1 MQAWRVHE
9 GERATKALLGPK
21 ALHMGT
27 ILTPR
32 QEVLVKN
39 QRRKHGGEVGHVF
52 WLIWKEKSDLNPWPK
67 MRDV

>member
-1 MQAWRVHE
+1 MQAWRVHK
-9 GERATKALLGPK
+9 GERATKALLGPI

-39 QRRKHGGEVGHVF
+39 QRRQHGGEVGHVF
-52 WLIWKEKSDLNPWPK
+52 GSAGRRNQIQTHGHK
-67 MRDV
+67 